1 MIEYL
6 LEKYVEAFGSPT
18 EACMIDWLDKA
29 VTCGHEYILGLL
41 LHLPTEVGISTFYKA
56 FEAACRL
63 PRVSLL
69 YLFFRPSS
77 NIPGRLAINK
87 IYSLSGKDYWSAYP
101 LDTVIRLAK
110 RRHMGSIIKKLL
122 ELGADPN
129 GPKYRAGLRRP
140 LHLAANDYCVSGI
153 LPLLDAGANPYL
165 INDARWIKVQRKKYS
180 RQTSKG
186 KALRIALKRYAKSKP
201 AKGVEGFLADVD
213 GRIKQDTVAVKGVN
227 FKPAFFGCM
236 QS

>member
-1 MIEYL
+1 MIEHL

-18 EACMIDWLDKA
+18 EACMTEWLDKA
-29 VTCGHEYILGLL
+29 VTCGHEYTLGLL
-41 LHLPTEVGISTFYKA
+41 LRLPTEVGISTFYKA

-87 IYSLSGKDYWSAYP
+87 VYSRSDKDYWSVYP
-101 LDTVIRLAK
+101 LDTAIRLAK
-110 RRHMGSIIKKLL
+110 RRYMGSIIKKLL

-140 LHLAANDYCVSGI
+140 LHLATTDYCVSGI

-165 INDARWIKVQRKKYS
+165 INDAQWIKVQRKRYS
-180 RQTSKG
+180 KQTSKG
-186 KALRIALKRYAKSKP
+186 KALRTALKRYAKSKP
-201 AKGVEGFLADVD
+201 AKGVEGFLAEVD
-213 GRIKQDTVAVKGVN
+213 EQIKEDTVAVRDVN
-227 FKPAFFGCM
+227 LVPASFGCM